1 MDSPARDPFERIYR
15 RYVGDVYRFALA
27 VVRNPVEA
35 EDVTQTTF
43 LNAYRAFERG
53 DRPRRVNSWLIAIA
67 HNAIRSRRRWSVRRP
82 SEVPLDDAIHALAV
96 PAEDRATVR
105 EVLEVL
111 GQLPE
116 TQRAALAMREL
127 EGRSYREIA
136 EAMGLS
142 IPAVESL
149 IARARRTLR
158 TRHQNLR
165 GLTVVQLP
173 RALRMFL
180 EQGDTAGSSPM
191 LKAAVALAA
200 AGALAGGGAVTG
212 KTAGASKRPVRAAWA
227 EPSRALVAIG
237 AVELRR
243 PQVVR
248 RPRAAADAH
257 ASSAA
262 APRVSPPLRRT
273 GAPAAGGTTP
283 PSQSSGNSDSGT
295 PTAEPTTGTVSHR
308 PPEPPTAPT
317 LPTLPALPSP
327 LSSVDPTIWQPPAPP
342 QLPTLPQPPTPP
354 GVPQVPAPSGIK
366 IGDDAPSG
374 A

>member
-27 VVRNPVEA
+27 VVRDPAEA

-67 HNAIRSRRRWSVRRP
+67 HNAIRSRQRRSLRRP
-82 SEVPLDDAIHALAV
+82 NEVPLDDAIHALAL
-96 PAEDRATVR
+96 PAEDQASVR

-127 EGRSYREIA
+127 EGRSYPEIA
-136 EAMGLS
+136 ETMGVS
-142 IPAVESL
+142 VTAVESL

-158 TRHQNLR
+158 TKRLR
-165 GLTVVQLP
+165 GLIAVPLP
-173 RALRMFL
+173 RALRTFL
-180 EQGDTAGSSPM
+180 EQGDAAGSSLM
-191 LKAAVALAA
+191 LKAAAVLAT
-200 AGALAGGGAVTG
+200 AGALVGGAAVTS
-212 KTAGASKRPVRAAWA
+212 KTAGATKPPARAASP
-227 EPSRALVAIG
+227 EPSSALVAIG
-237 AVELRR
+237 NVQLQRPRVVPRARSAVEAH
-243 PQVVR
+243 PSNPPA
-248 RPRAAADAH
+248 PRAPTPLLGTR
-257 ASSAA
+257 
-262 APRVSPPLRRT
+262 APVAGEPTRPPGSVGSGSET
-273 GAPAAGGTTP
+273 PAPAVEP
-283 PSQSSGNSDSGT
+283 P
-295 PTAEPTTGTVSHR
+295 TGTVSYR

-317 LPTLPALPSP
+317 LPTAPMLPSP
-327 LSSVDPTIWQPPAPP
+327 PSSLDPTTWQPPAPP

-366 IGDDAPSG
+366 
-374 A
+374 